1 MIRRVE
7 LLVSAPDVREGGAG
21 GRAGSQW
28 PTLRTRDSFVLV
40 YLEVLRETGMT
51 FQIPAGLRL
60 LRALNRAQRG
70 LSPPTAT
77 RLGPEHGPLDS
88 KSQHPSP
95 LPVRFPGVTGTNQN
109 GGSAPGKQVP
119 RAVRAGDE
127 GDTGPAPAA
136 ELGRAPRRP
145 HGGV

>member
-21 GRAGSQW
+21 GRAGSQR

-77 RLGPEHGPLDS
+77 RLGPESTARLTLKANTPPPCPCA
-88 KSQHPSP
+88 SQ
-95 LPVRFPGVTGTNQN
+95 G
-109 GGSAPGKQVP
+109 
-119 RAVRAGDE
+119 
-127 GDTGPAPAA
+127 
-136 ELGRAPRRP
+136 
-145 HGGV
+145 